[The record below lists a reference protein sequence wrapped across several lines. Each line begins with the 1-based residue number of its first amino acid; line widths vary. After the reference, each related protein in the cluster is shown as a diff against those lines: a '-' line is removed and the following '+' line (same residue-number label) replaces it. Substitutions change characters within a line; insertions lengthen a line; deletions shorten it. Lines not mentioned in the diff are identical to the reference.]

1 MAEVHALI
9 EGAVAEID
17 LPSAAIPAWDDYL
30 GDFHAGVPLLQSSSV
45 AIDLEP
51 AAAAIASLVERT
63 ARLPL
68 PDTLAAEGRALA
80 SELQRDPE
88 APRHF
93 LTWLRGRSSR
103 AATQSGLFPYLSW
116 ALLARH
122 LRGVVSAFG
131 SWRDEERWLR
141 SYCPTCGSPPAM
153 AQLVGKD
160 PGRQRFLV
168 CGCCRTRWRYR
179 RTECPFCEHDD
190 PQHSTMAI
198 EGEGSLRIDCCEAC
212 GGYLKTYNGEGSEA
226 VFLADWTSIHLDV
239 IARDRGLKRLAGSMY
254 ALGVLE

>member
-1 MAEVHALI
+1 V
-9 EGAVAEID
+9 
-17 LPSAAIPAWDDYL
+17 
-30 GDFHAGVPLLQSSSV
+30 
-45 AIDLEP
+45 
-51 AAAAIASLVERT
+51 
-63 ARLPL
+63 
-68 PDTLAAEGRALA
+68 
-80 SELQRDPE
+80 
-88 APRHF
+88 
-93 LTWLRGRSSR
+93 
-103 AATQSGLFPYLSW
+103 
-116 ALLARH
+116 LARH

-190 PQHSTMAI
+190 PQHSTMVI
-198 EGEGSLRIDCCEAC
+198 EGEGSLRIDCCKAC
-212 GGYLKTYNGEGSEA
+212 GGYLKTYTGEGSEA

-239 IARDRGLKRLAGSMY
+239 LARDRGLKRLAGSMY
-254 ALGVLE
+254 AL